1 MANLG
6 HRAVLRP
13 TRSHGVPMYM
23 LAVLLVVGWL
33 LGVVVFKIAGMLIH
47 VLLIVALGVI
57 ILKMMRGR
65 RPVP

>member
-1 MANLG
+1 
-6 HRAVLRP
+6 
-13 TRSHGVPMYM
+13 MYM